1 MILNSTEDLKKYIA
15 IASSFEFTDFEP
27 YINKAVNSFTK
38 RYIGDLHTELADE
51 ATGTNE
57 AIKNEAREHLR
68 SALANFAWF
77 LYMPLA
83 SVQMD
88 SSGISVI
95 QNDNKKS
102 AEWWQ
107 IKDIRRELLRSGHE
121 SMDLLL
127 AILEANPSVF
137 IDYATNYS
145 SINNELLVSN
155 ASDFSKYYN
164 IFDSRQTFLA
174 LQPTIQLVQDQY
186 IVTMLCPELIEALKT
201 EVAGNVKAVKV
212 AIQKAIV
219 AFTIA
224 KVSNNGLFLLDDRGM
239 RVDFENFSDGRR
251 ESASYGKSVDQLKML
266 ADEQIANGS
275 QYLMIAKQL
284 IENNPNDFTQC
295 TNPLIQNEIVGSGY
309 KSFDSKGICGI

>member
-1 MILNSTEDLKKYIA
+1 MILTSTSDLKKYIA
-15 IASSFEFTDFEP
+15 IAASFDFEDFAP
-27 YINKAVNSFTK
+27 YIEKAVNTYTRK
-38 RYIGDLHTELADE
+38 YVGALHTALENE
-51 ATGTNE
+51 STGTN
-57 AIKNEAREHLR
+57 AIIENQAREYLR

-77 LYMPLA
+77 LYIPLA

-88 SSGISVI
+88 SAGISVV

-127 AILEANPSVF
+127 AILEANPTIF
-137 IDYATNYS
+137 ADYATNYS
-145 SINNELLVSN
+145 SINNELLVPS
-155 ASDFSKYYN
+155 ASVFSKYYN
-164 IFDSRQTFLA
+164 IFDSRQTYLA
-174 LQPTIQLVQDQY
+174 LQPIIRLVQDQY
-186 IVTMLCPELIEALKT
+186 ISTMLCPELIESLKVDVT
-201 EVAGNVKAVKV
+201 GNIKAVKL

-219 AFTIA
+219 SLTIA
-224 KVSNNGLFLLDDRGM
+224 KVSNNGLFILDDRGM

-275 QYLMIAKQL
+275 QYLKIAKEL
-284 IENNPNDFTQC
+284 ILNNLSDFTMC
-295 TNPLIQNEIVGSGY
+295 TSPILGLEDTTSGY
-309 KSFDSKGICGI
+309 KSFDSKGVFGI